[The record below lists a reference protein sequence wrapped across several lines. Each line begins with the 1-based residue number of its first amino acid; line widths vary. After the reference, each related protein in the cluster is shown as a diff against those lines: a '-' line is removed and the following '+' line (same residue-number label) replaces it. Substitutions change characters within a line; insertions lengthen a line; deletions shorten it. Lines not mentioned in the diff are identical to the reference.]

1 MYPLNNKYILDVAT
15 EAAISG
21 ARIVMDA
28 LGSTMIADHKG
39 RTDLVTDIDR
49 RSEQVI
55 KSLLRKQFPDHD
67 IVAEESGNE
76 LMESD
81 YCWFIDPLDGT
92 TNFVH
97 GYPSFGISIGLFH
110 HNKPQVGV
118 VMEMPAMNLY
128 TATAGT
134 GSYCNNMPIHV
145 SLTDDLVRSLL
156 VTGFG
161 YEHGN
166 NWEKNMLLFKQL
178 TDTTQGVRRL
188 GAAAVDLCHVASG
201 MVDGFWEFDL
211 KPWDTA
217 AGILIAFEAGANV
230 SRLDGSEYSIFDDQ
244 ILVTNGIIH
253 QSMVDK
259 MIGFL

>member
-28 LGSTMIADHKG
+28 LGSTMIANHKG

-67 IVAEESGNE
+67 IVAEESGSE

-110 HNKPQVGV
+110 NNKPQVGV

-134 GSYCNNMPIHV
+134 GSYCNNIPIHA
-145 SLTDDLVRSLL
+145 SLTDDLVLSLL

-161 YEHGN
+161 YEHGI

-178 TDTTQGVRRL
+178 TDITQGVRRL

-217 AGILIAFEAGANV
+217 AGILIAIEAGANV

-253 QSMVDK
+253 QSMVDNI
-259 MIGFL
+259 IGFL